1 MSIWPKLIIK
11 KCFLALKN
19 VTSASKLK
27 KINLLILT
35 KLKNIKNKIK
45 NQKSHELRS
54 KYVLNKNNKN
64 INLDL
69 RTQTQKFIIIKKK
82 KNQ

>member
-1 MSIWPKLIIK
+1 M
-11 KCFLALKN
+11 ALKN

-69 RTQTQKFIIIKKK
+69 RTQIQKFKKK
-82 KNQ
+82 LI